1 MSTVAFHLQKGG
13 VGKTTLSGTMAY
25 EASQKGKTIIVDC
38 DPQGNAS
45 SWFLT
50 QFEYELSEVLNGK
63 VYVKDAIVPLIPNL
77 DILPTFGLEGDLK
90 IYGETKLHQ
99 EPFNFCD
106 LFDELIQIGYK
117 YVIADLSPGMGQ
129 LEKAVLIACDK
140 VITPMTPEYFSLDG
154 IEIFNSELK
163 KLKKVMRKAPI
174 HDTLVLNAF
183 DARIKQHNEVADA
196 IKNLNYNVVTIPV
209 EPVFRKAQ
217 ATHVCPQI
225 YDGMKPVTEQ
235 AIHKI
240 GALLWQ

>member
-1 MSTVAFHLQKGG
+1 MCTVAFHLQKGG

-25 EASQKGKTIIVDC
+25 QASLKGKTIIIDC

-45 SWFLT
+45 SWFLN
-50 QFEYELSEVLNGK
+50 QFDYELSEVLNGK
-63 VYVKDAIVPLIPNL
+63 VYVGDAIVNIIPNL
-77 DILPTFGLEGDLK
+77 DILPTFGLEGELK

-106 LFDELIQIGYK
+106 LFDELKQLRYDYI
-117 YVIADLSPGMGQ
+117 IADLSPGMGQ

-154 IEIFNSELK
+154 IEIFNHEIK
-163 KLKKVMRKAPI
+163 KLKKVMRKAPL

-183 DARIKQHNEVADA
+183 DARIKQHLEVAEA
-196 IKNLNYNVVTIPV
+196 ISKLDYNVVMIPV
-209 EPVFRKAQ
+209 DPVFRKAQ

-225 YDGMKPVTEQ
+225 FGELKTLTEQ
-235 AIHKI
+235 AVNRI